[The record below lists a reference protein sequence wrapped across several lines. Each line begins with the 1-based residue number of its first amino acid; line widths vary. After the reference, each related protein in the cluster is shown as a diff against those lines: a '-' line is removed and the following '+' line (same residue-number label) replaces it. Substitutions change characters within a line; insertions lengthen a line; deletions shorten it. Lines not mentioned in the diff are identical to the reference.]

1 VGDQWYW
8 NMLEQNGDARIKDT
22 GSKTGYVS
30 DGKLS
35 DESEGWRAGLLEN
48 GGSESARPKWRERD
62 SRRGGDMM

>member
-1 VGDQWYW
+1 
-8 NMLEQNGDARIKDT
+8 MLEQNGDARVNDT
-22 GSKTGYVS
+22 GSRTGYVS